1 MHLFDYSFLKEMQFS
16 ASFANRLAR
25 IEGFKVKSSIF
36 VKDNPN
42 IARDMVN
49 VAKVMSVR
57 ESNAIEGIS
66 TEDSR
71 LMALLSGK
79 VRPRGHDEYEILGY
93 RDALDCIHRDHRSME
108 VDEPTILDIYRS
120 MVSYTDVEPGYK
132 SWNNEIVERDTE
144 GRIVKRYKTVP
155 ANKVEDCMYQLLGAF
170 NEARG
175 DMGISNIL
183 LIPCFIVDFLKIH
196 PFTDGNGRMSR
207 LLTVLLLY
215 QEGFDVC
222 SFVSMEAIINQ
233 SKIDYYEALE
243 RSGEGWFDNVSDYMP
258 FIDYLIGTIYLAYR
272 ELDRRMMLCTGKSNK
287 EGRIEN
293 LIMNVSMPISK
304 WEICAFIPDVSETY
318 VELILGKM
326 VKEGKVKRIGTKRSS
341 RYMPVDSRQQMS
353 NERPT

>member
-1 MHLFDYSFLKEMQFS
+1 MHLFDYSFLKGMQFS
-16 ASFANRLAR
+16 SSFANRLAR
-25 IEGFKVKSSIF
+25 IEGFRVKSSRF
-36 VKDNPN
+36 AEDNPDM
-42 IARDMVN
+42 AQDMVN
-49 VAKVMSVR
+49 VAKMMSIR

-93 RDALDCIHRDHRSME
+93 RDALDRIHRDHSSME
-108 VDEPTILDIYRS
+108 VDESTILDIYRL

-132 SWNNEIVERDTE
+132 NWNNEIVERDAE

-155 ANKVEDCMYQLLGAF
+155 ANKVEDCMYQLIGAF
-170 NEARG
+170 NEARN

-183 LIPCFIVDFLKIH
+183 LIPCFIMDFLKIH
-196 PFTDGNGRMSR
+196 PFMDGNGRMSR

-222 SFVSMEAIINQ
+222 SFVSIEAIINQ

-243 RSGEGWFDNVSDYMP
+243 QSGEGWFDNVSDYMP
-258 FIDYLIGTIYLAYR
+258 FIDYLIGVIFLAYR
-272 ELDRRMMLCTGKSNK
+272 ELDRRMMLCTGRSSK
-287 EGRIEN
+287 EDRIEN

-318 VELILGKM
+318 VEYILGNL
-326 VKEGKVKRIGTKRSS
+326 VREGKVRRIGTKRSS
-341 RYMPVDSRQQMS
+341 RYMPVDNRQ
-353 NERPT
+353 